1 MSPFTYELQA
11 DFADFLE
18 AVCPVLHGGEIAKR
32 VALVE
37 GTIQAVAYIHRT
49 AKREHWNAQ
58 QILWALDYLIMRYD
72 LAGQTGEE

>member
-1 MSPFTYELQA
+1 MTPFNYELQA
-11 DFADFLE
+11 EFADFLE

-32 VALVE
+32 AALVE

-49 AKREHWNAQ
+49 ALREHWNAQ

-72 LAGQTGEE
+72 LVGPKEEE